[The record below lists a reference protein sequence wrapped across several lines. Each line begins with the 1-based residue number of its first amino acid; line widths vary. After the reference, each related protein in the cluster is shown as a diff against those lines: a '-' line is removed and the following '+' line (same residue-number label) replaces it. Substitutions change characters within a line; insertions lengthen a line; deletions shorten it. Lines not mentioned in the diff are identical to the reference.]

1 MAVYFEPQRK
11 NWIDYAAPVLAEI
24 MGGVIE
30 GNNDVKAK
38 KLDYDLRQQEADA
51 AQARQWGNQ
60 NNTLMQLGIQPDES
74 GNYVIPQADSFR
86 GSPEQAFKI
95 AAAIKSIVPGYDTVG
110 MANNLNPQMTFQ
122 SVNQGDKI
130 TAGGFNPGTGE
141 FGGKTYDVGI
151 NPTEKHVSDNALAGT
166 KYNTDGSIKVA
177 GIHEAGAT
185 SRARLQEAGANHRA
199 GMQATREKA
208 ADIMF
213 DAAGNIIFVDRYG
226 RKITNSG
233 VAGQPP
239 AQKGSYGTVP
249 LEGDEIG
256 VLNKNT
262 GKIERTGFKG
272 APKANKNND
281 LLELLYGGN
290 TPTASAAPPQ
300 KEGWSLQN
308 VFGGFGGQPARA
320 EQAPAIPPDL
330 YGKMKN
336 AGYTDEEITAWAMKQ
351 K

>member
-1 MAVYFEPQRK
+1 MAVYFEPQRRG
-11 NWIDYAAPVLAEI
+11 WMDYAAPVLAEI
-24 MGGVIE
+24 MGGVIK

-95 AAAIKSIVPGYDTVG
+95 AAAIKSVVPGYDTVG
-110 MANNLNPQMTFQ
+110 MANNLNPAMSFQ
-122 SVNQGDKI
+122 AIDQGNKI
-130 TAGGFNPGTGE
+130 TAGSFDPLKGVYNGQ
-141 FGGKTYDVGI
+141 TYDVGV
-151 NPTEKHVSDNALAGT
+151 NPTQKLVSDNALKGI
-166 KYNTDGSIKVA
+166 KYNTDGSVKVA
-177 GIHEAGAT
+177 GIREAGET
-185 SRARLQEAGANHRA
+185 TRTKMNINSRPRP
-199 GMQATREKA
+199 EKA
-208 ADIMF
+208 ARIMF
-213 DAAGNIIFVDRYG
+213 DADGNIIFVDPYG
-226 RKITNSG
+226 RNITNSG

-239 AQKGSYGTVP
+239 VQKGSYGTVA
-249 LEGDEIG
+249 LENDEVG

-262 GKIERTGFKG
+262 GKIEKSGFKG

-308 VFGGFGGQPARA
+308 VFGGFGGQPA
-320 EQAPAIPPDL
+320 QAVQASAIPPEL
-330 YGKMKN
+330 YGQMKN
-336 AGYTDEEITAWAMKQ
+336 AGYTDAEITAWARKQ